1 MNLNKY
7 KIKVRIVSGDVRSFE
22 IIEQNKEKALLFV
35 INSLSINGID
45 FDKITSIRCNNQNV
59 PIFKK

>member
-1 MNLNKY
+1 MNLNEY

-35 INSLSINGID
+35 INSLNINGID

>member
-35 INSLSINGID
+35 INSLSIDGIG
-45 FDKITSIRCNNQNV
+45 FDGITSIKCNSQNV